1 MSGSQRTSGGELRKH
16 PRIEV
21 PENVIVQD
29 AHSGEML
36 GQLVNLSVDGL
47 LLVGRVGIA
56 PGTVRQLR
64 MQLKQGGRVTELV
77 LGAESLWCNDAN
89 DSGAYWSGFQ
99 IIDISPEQ
107 QEILDALT
115 GG

>member
-1 MSGSQRTSGGELRKH
+1 MRKH

-21 PENVIVQD
+21 PEHVTVKD
-29 AHSGEML
+29 ANSGELL

-47 LLVGRVGIA
+47 MLMGQVCIA

-64 MQLKQGGRVTELV
+64 IPLGRGDAVCELTV
-77 LGAESLWCNDAN
+77 GAESLWCHDAN
-89 DSGAYWSGFQ
+89 DSGAHWSGFQ

-107 QEILDALT
+107 QEILDAMVSE
-115 GG
+115 